1 MIRRLFAVVWLG
13 SLAVAAGAYSVEA
26 QVPPPVV
33 ELRYETIDIEGKTRA
48 VRVSDTGTLGRSTGD
63 SSAETLSLWN
73 RRITPYPIGHAVIYC
88 EIADAL
94 DAHLEIC
101 TSVFTL
107 PKGRLVAVGER
118 HSRYRYWLPV
128 VGGSR
133 RYDDAAGVVR
143 IVRQL
148 PRGLGIH
155 FRLSG

>member
-1 MIRRLFAVVWLG
+1 MIRRLFVIVWLG
-13 SLAVAAGAYSVEA
+13 SLVIAVGAYSVQA
-26 QVPPPVV
+26 QVPPPVI
-33 ELRYETIDIEGKTRA
+33 ELHYETIDIQGKTRA
-48 VRVSDTGTLGRSTGD
+48 VRVGDEGALGRSVGD
-63 SSAETLSLWN
+63 VSAETLSLWN
-73 RRITPYPIGHAVIYC
+73 PRITPLPIGHAVIYC

-94 DAHLEIC
+94 DAHLELC
-101 TSVFTL
+101 TAVFTL

-118 HSRYRYWLPV
+118 HSRFRYWLPV

-133 RYDDAAGVVR
+133 RYDDASGVVR